1 MLLGQIVKVK
11 DIKKLENDEQLEG
24 SALSIIKENDYT
36 GEITKIE
43 DGINFVGFR
52 NDVGWVTQGFKNEEI
67 EVV

>member
-1 MLLGQIVKVK
+1 MLLGQIVRVK
-11 DIKKLENDEQLEG
+11 DVKKLENDEQLED
-24 SALSIIKENDYT
+24 SALNIMKENDYT

-52 NDVGWVTQGFKNEEI
+52 NDTGWVTQGFKDEEI